1 VVTRRALLAAAGGA
15 TLLAGC
21 GKDQAAVRP
30 PSATDVMREQL
41 VAERGLAATLSV
53 LRERDDRALLAR
65 LAERS
70 RRRVGILAASLS
82 SQGEPHHDAGEPE
95 GSPEPAE
102 ALRRGN
108 VALERYVTG
117 LPAQTGELRTLGTDL
132 VAESAG
138 DLALLGSLFGAPPET
153 AFPGTPS

>member
-1 VVTRRALLAAAGGA
+1 MSRRALLLAGGA

-21 GKDQAAVRP
+21 GRDQAAVAP

-41 VAERGLAATLSV
+41 VAERRLAATLSA
-53 LRERDDRALLAR
+53 LREGDDRALLAR
-65 LAERS
+65 LAARS

-82 SQGEPHHDAGEPE
+82 SQGAPHHDTGEPE
-95 GSPEPAE
+95 GIPEPAA
-102 ALRRGN
+102 ALRSGRA
-108 VALERYVTG
+108 ALERYVTG

-138 DLALLGSLFGAPPET
+138 DLALLGSLLGARPET
-153 AFPGTPS
+153 AFPGTPA

>member
-1 VVTRRALLAAAGGA
+1 VVTRRGLLAAGGA

-21 GKDQAAVRP
+21 GKDQAAVPP

-41 VAERGLAATLSV
+41 VAERGLAATLAV

-70 RRRVGILAASLS
+70 QRRVGILAASLS
-82 SQGEPHHDAGEPE
+82 SQGAPHHDTGEPE
-95 GSPEPAE
+95 GSPAPAE
-102 ALRRGN
+102 ALRRGHA
-108 VALERYVTG
+108 ALERYVTG

-138 DLALLGSLFGAPPET
+138 DLALLGSLFGAPPQT
-153 AFPGTPS
+153 AFPGTPA